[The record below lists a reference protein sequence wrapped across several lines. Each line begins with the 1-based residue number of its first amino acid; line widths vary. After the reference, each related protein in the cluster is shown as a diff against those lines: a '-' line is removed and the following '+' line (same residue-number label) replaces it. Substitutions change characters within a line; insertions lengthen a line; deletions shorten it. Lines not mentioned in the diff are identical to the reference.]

1 MSIVGKEI
9 KRLGLMKA
17 YEFLDKNPEENLPK
31 LIDWLD
37 TYTKPGILKIQREF
51 FRDVITKKDGNWYN
65 LLVSLWDDID
75 DDVRKTLFEN
85 LVINSNALAAVTAQE
100 SRKKYN
106 CNVPWAI
113 ALNIADSNEKED
125 ALDFDEWDNVIEQA
139 KALGTFM
146 FIFQG
151 GEPLDCQQEIIALC
165 NKHDDCEFMVFTYGA
180 GITEAFA
187 DEALRVKNLIVC
199 VKVTGTPDDRKLLR
213 SAAILHRKKLP
224 YATYCTYEESDQ
236 DLFAREEFFDSMVG
250 AHVKM
255 TFFFSSLPDGEDR
268 VYQEIMKY
276 RRSKPLSTIHFCKD
290 KQIIG
295 GCVAGGRYFLNIDS
309 VGNVQP
315 CFFVRES
322 DTNLREK
329 TLIEAL
335 QAPLMMSY
343 HDQEQPCKAGK

>member
-1 MSIVGKEI
+1 MTLNDLAYGFETTDILTFPELSTTRTLTFFMTRFDVTVPLSMNGHFQRMTVG
-9 KRLGLMKA
+9 A
-17 YEFLDKNPEENLPK
+17 VYE
-31 LIDWLD
+31 LI
-37 TYTKPGILKIQREF
+37 
-51 FRDVITKKDGNWYN
+51 
-65 LLVSLWDDID
+65 
-75 DDVRKTLFEN
+75 
-85 LVINSNALAAVTAQE
+85 
-100 SRKKYN
+100 
-106 CNVPWAI
+106 
-113 ALNIADSNEKED
+113 
-125 ALDFDEWDNVIEQA
+125 
-139 KALGTFM
+139 
-146 FIFQG
+146 
-151 GEPLDCQQEIIALC
+151 
-165 NKHDDCEFMVFTYGA
+165 
-180 GITEAFA
+180 
-187 DEALRVKNLIVC
+187 
-199 VKVTGTPDDRKLLR
+199 
-213 SAAILHRKKLP
+213 
-224 YATYCTYEESDQ
+224 ESD
-236 DLFAREEFFDSMVG
+236 DFRGTTVNCLRTRVFAREEFFDSMVG

-255 TFFFSSLPDGEDR
+255 TFFFSSLPDGEER